1 MTSERQLLSFAIGL
15 LAVSAGWFF
24 SHSFSVAAQT
34 ASARV
39 AIPEPDTDGDGL
51 SDYAE
56 LHKYFTDPRKANSAG
71 STKPDGDWKQRKEFT
86 YTITSVLEIAK
97 PFNPADMN
105 DEYQDARV
113 LFEDENSAI
122 VEVVYYPLNTNRD
135 GIGENPNW
143 RRDYA
148 HMTQYLHPTAAEN
161 WDEKMR
167 ADLI

>member
-39 AIPEPDTDGDGL
+39 AIPEPDTDGVGP
-51 SDYAE
+51 SAYAE
-56 LHKYFTDPRKANSAG
+56 LQKPFTHPRKANSAG
-71 STKPDGDWKQRKEFT
+71 STKPDGDWKHRKEFP
-86 YTITSVLEIAK
+86 YPITFFLGIAK

-113 LFEDENSAI
+113 LFEDENS
-122 VEVVYYPLNTNRD
+122 
-135 GIGENPNW
+135 
-143 RRDYA
+143 
-148 HMTQYLHPTAAEN
+148 
-161 WDEKMR
+161 
-167 ADLI
+167 